1 MPPIDPRFLKP
12 GIISPQGQISL
23 TTPTPQ
29 EIREGVPQAPE
40 VPPAPVP
47 PAVSPAPA
55 PIVPP
60 TPGPVTLTSSNP
72 AINALV
78 GEVNRMLGAGQEIRP
93 ETFTPELRSAI
104 DRINALETDKLS
116 ALASARE
123 AAEGQDT
130 GALDEALGKVDETEA
145 TQKDLLTQLMEEQR
159 RVRETFI
166 GALVP
171 TERET
176 ELGRQLNELRT
187 ERQLLPL
194 ELRKEG
200 ISAEGIR
207 AGQIEDERV
216 RAIQEQNLLFE
227 LGLEQEARQ
236 FAQASAETQLGF
248 IRDDLDLTFK
258 IEDRL
263 RKEEENIVDRAQKLS
278 ANTLNVL
285 SDIVSQF
292 EGLAWEDMD
301 ATTQSAILNLATPF
315 PDLTP
320 ELISDALKNAKQ
332 QQILSKARGE
342 DEILGEKD
350 LTPKLRQDIIDTL
363 TDEAGLKSLGREITI
378 ADLIRLFPNVD
389 REALRGLMD
398 EFLVEV
404 DFEDSGE
411 KRWWELWK

>member
-1 MPPIDPRFLKP
+1 MPIDPRFLRP
-12 GIISPQGQISL
+12 GTISPQGQVGF

-29 EIREGVPQAPE
+29 GVREEIPQAPS
-40 VPPAPVP
+40 VPPAPAP
-47 PAVSPAPA
+47 PAVSPAPP

-78 GEVNRMLGAGQEIRP
+78 GEVNRMLGAGEEIRP
-93 ETFTPELRSAI
+93 EAFTPELQSAI
-104 DRINALETDKLS
+104 DRINSLETDKLS
-116 ALASARE
+116 ALASARD
-123 AAEGQDT
+123 AAEGQDA
-130 GALDEALGKVDETEA
+130 GALNEALGKVDETEVA
-145 TQKDLLTQLMEEQR
+145 QKDFLTQLLEEQR

-166 GALVP
+166 SGLVP

-176 ELGRQLNELRT
+176 DLQRQLNTLRT

-227 LGLEQEARQ
+227 LGLEQEARE
-236 FAQASAETQLGF
+236 FTTSVLEKQLSF

-278 ANTLNVL
+278 ANTLGIL

-301 ATTQSAILNLATPF
+301 ADTQAQVLNIIKPF
-315 PDLTP
+315 PDLDAS
-320 ELISDALKNAKQ
+320 LLSDALRNAKQ
-332 QQILSKARGE
+332 QQILDKALAERKQTLAERREARLLG
-342 DEILGEKD
+342 DEEPDVKSFEEFLAEAQEEARQTFAPDIVEELRVVYNEEVA
-350 LTPKLRQDIIDTL
+350 KLRTG
-363 TDEAGLKSLGREITI
+363 TKAPSG
-378 ADLIRLFPNVD
+378 
-389 REALRGLMD
+389 AL
-398 EFLVEV
+398 
-404 DFEDSGE
+404 DFEN
-411 KRWWELWK
+411 L